1 MRNRAAVIL
10 VQNSKTALIKRVRDG
25 EVYYVF
31 PGGGIEEGETPQIAA
46 KREALEELGV
56 TVEVKKCIAEI
67 EWNGTQSY
75 YSAEITGGTFGK
87 GEGKEFTG
95 TQRDRGTYL
104 PIWIPTEDLTTL
116 DIRPEEA
123 VLQILSHYLSDAAK

>member
-10 VQNSKTALIKRVRDG
+10 VQKSKIALIKRVRDG

-31 PGGGIEEGETPQIAA
+31 PGGGIKEGETSRMAA

-56 TVEVKKCIAEI
+56 TVHIKQCLAEI

-75 YSAEITGGTFGK
+75 YAAESIGGTFGT
-87 GEGKEFTG
+87 GEGKEYTD
-95 TQRDRGTYL
+95 TKRDRGTYL
-104 PIWIPTEDLTTL
+104 PVWIPIKELLAL
-116 DIRPEEA
+116 DVRPKEA
-123 VLQILSHYLSDAAK
+123 VMKIVSHYSSKAGE